1 MTKEKN
7 AVLNYMSKHGLKR
20 FAPKAALVDMD
31 GTLYDSMPNHA
42 KAWHD
47 LMTGI
52 GIECS
57 VDEFFLYEGRTGVS
71 TINMLFNRAYGHD
84 ATPEQAADLYHH
96 KTELFAQLPS
106 VHVMPGA
113 PEMIKGLRDAGLKT
127 VLVTGSGQNTLL
139 NRLDT
144 DFPDA
149 FPVDRR
155 VTSRDVKHGKPH
167 PEPFLL
173 AMEKV
178 KVAPVESIAID
189 NAPIGVKAGA
199 ASGAF
204 TIGVVT
210 GPIPENVLKDAGADL
225 IYSSMEEM
233 SENLPVLIESF
244 KCNNQ

>member
-1 MTKEKN
+1 MTKERN
-7 AVLNYMSKHGLKR
+7 AILKYMARHGLKC

-42 KAWHD
+42 SAWHD

-52 GIECS
+52 GIECTR
-57 VDEFFLYEGRTGVS
+57 DEFFLYEGRTGVA
-71 TINMLFNRAYGHD
+71 TINMLFNRAYGHE
-84 ATPEQAADLYHH
+84 ATPEQAAQLYHR
-96 KTELFAQLPS
+96 KTELFSQLPP
-106 VHVMPGA
+106 VDIMPGA
-113 PEMIKGLRDAGLKT
+113 VDVIGGLRAAGLET

-139 NRLDT
+139 NRLYS

-149 FPVDRR
+149 FPADRR

-178 KVAPVESIAID
+178 NVSPEDSIAID
-189 NAPIGVKAGA
+189 NAPIGVQAGS

-210 GPIPENVLKDAGADL
+210 GPIPESVLKDAGADIVYL
-225 IYSSMEEM
+225 SMEEM
-233 SENLPVLIESF
+233 RDNLPKLIESF
-244 KCNNQ
+244 NVME